1 MANIPLEKIAEK
13 AAKVCESYGAFLYD
27 ILYVKEG
34 KTQVLRI
41 LADREGGIE
50 IDVCEKISREISA
63 YLDETNPI
71 NDVYTL
77 EVSSPGVERK
87 LRTDKHYEMVM
98 GKMITVSL
106 YSPVDGK
113 KSFTGKLL
121 GITKNEVTILDNNS
135 ELTFERTK
143 IADASLYFDINE
155 FLRNK

>member
-1 MANIPLEKIAEK
+1 MANIPLDKISEK
-13 AAKVCESYGAFLYD
+13 AEEICKNHHAFLYD

-41 LADREGGIE
+41 LADAEGGIE

-87 LRTDKHYEMVM
+87 LRTAKHFEMAL
-98 GKMITVSL
+98 GKMINVSL

-113 KSFTGKLL
+113 KLFTGKL
-121 GITKNEVTILDNNS
+121 TNAS
-135 ELTFERTK
+135 EKEIIISSDEDEFSFEKSK